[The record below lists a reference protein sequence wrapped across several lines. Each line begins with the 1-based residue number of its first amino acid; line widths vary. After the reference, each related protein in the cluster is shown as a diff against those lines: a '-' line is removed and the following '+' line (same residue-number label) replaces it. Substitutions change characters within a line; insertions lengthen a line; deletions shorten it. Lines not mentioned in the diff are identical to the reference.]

1 MYLRRC
7 RLITSLVLA
16 LCSSGVAN
24 AAPQTSS
31 GDTPAATAQATPIAD
46 LTEIKIQ
53 MAEARLKLVQSERNL
68 NALISGLEE
77 YINAKCFVGLSKT
90 LKYSGP
96 PTDPTCV
103 ARMEQ
108 LLKVN
113 PDNPAALCLRDG
125 IDAPS
130 CINGYKTQQVV
141 EFYESES
148 LLNDLPD
155 PSLKVGL
162 SAAETER
169 IKVQQGMLSNINS
182 KYRQAKTDDEK
193 AKLVKDAVGIYDQL
207 LATACRVSSLRLRRV
222 ETPDQKPSEPSRIAE
237 ARRKLLQ
244 VPPEMRADYQRQM
257 REATEDELSKYKGD
271 TRGKNELIQLL
282 AVIDD
287 PSEKEVTIEFRN
299 LQRSR
304 IVLPTCFRTLDQI
317 KGFLPL
323 FPGTSCFGQGFQTPQ
338 CVQALRAWRQEKER
352 ERKAEMAKLALTPG
366 AVTPTPSS
374 IIASF

>member
-1 MYLRRC
+1 MYLRKN
-7 RLITSLVLA
+7 RLITAVVLA
-16 LCSSGVAN
+16 LCSSGL
-24 AAPQTSS
+24 AAAEPQTSVS
-31 GDTPAATAQATPIAD
+31 DTPVATAQTTPVAD
-46 LTEIKIQ
+46 LTEIKIR

-77 YINAKCFVGLSKT
+77 YINAKCFAGLNKT

-96 PTDPTCV
+96 PSDPTCI

-108 LLKVN
+108 LLEVN
-113 PDNPAALCLRDG
+113 PDNSAALCLRDG
-125 IDAPS
+125 IDSPS
-130 CINGYKTQQVV
+130 CINGYKSQQVV

-162 SAAETER
+162 SASETER

-222 ETPDQKPSEPSRIAE
+222 ETSDQKPSEPPRITE

-244 VPPEMRADYQRQM
+244 IPPGMRADYQRQM
-257 REATEDELSKYKGD
+257 REAAEDELSKYKGD
-271 TRGKNELIQLL
+271 ARGKNELIQLL

-287 PSEKEVTIEFRN
+287 PSEEEVTIEFRN

-338 CVQALRAWRQEKER
+338 CVQALRAWRIEKEQ
-352 ERKAEMAKLALTPG
+352 EHKAEQAKLALTPG

>member
-7 RLITSLVLA
+7 RLIASLVLA

-96 PTDPTCV
+96 PTDPTCI

-130 CINGYKTQQVV
+130 CVSGYKTQQVV

-162 SAAETER
+162 SATETER

-193 AKLVKDAVGIYDQL
+193 AKLVRDAVGIYDQL

-244 VPPEMRADYQRQM
+244 VPAEMRADYQRQM

-271 TRGKNELIQLL
+271 ARGKNELIQLL